1 VMGVPA
7 VVVWSAERRQPMNKS
22 DHVGKVAQ
30 SRGRPRPQSRRRAF
44 PAP

>member
-22 DHVGKVAQ
+22 DHVSKVAQ
-30 SRGRPRPQSRRRAF
+30 SRSRPRFQSRRRAF